1 MHAREKSTIACCNYN
16 ILLQIRTKTIQPTI
30 TWVLSLLSYTD
41 DLFCFW
47 VTIFTLWYTVSSF
60 YYLFTHTLLK
70 GPTLILISLKTLY
83 NTWLGDWNSR
93 GILES
98 GSISF
103 SALSRKVNT
112 TLHWSG
118 LKDFLKWSAVIGNK
132 SSKNIKKKKKSK
144 WAVFPGWE
152 IIHLIAMWLQ
162 PKMKVTKCSFGYF
175 LLHKA
180 SIPRL
185 FFFFLSLK
193 KR

>member
-1 MHAREKSTIACCNYN
+1 MKLC
-16 ILLQIRTKTIQPTI
+16 KV
-30 TWVLSLLSYTD
+30 VLFYVIYKLGYLRFFRIMFSLLSYTD

-47 VTIFTLWYTVSSF
+47 ATIFTLWYTVSSF

-132 SSKNIKKKKKSK
+132 SSKNIKKKKIQMSS
-144 WAVFPGWE
+144 V
-152 IIHLIAMWLQ
+152 
-162 PKMKVTKCSFGYF
+162 
-175 LLHKA
+175 
-180 SIPRL
+180 PRL
-185 FFFFLSLK
+185 GNYSFNCHVTAT
-193 KR
+193 